1 VVELLAA
8 ELAAGLLLGSELG
21 GATCATAAPPINV
34 VLSTIID
41 VARISYHPFVL
52 CHDNRCGILAFHIP

>member
-1 VVELLAA
+1 
-8 ELAAGLLLGSELG
+8 
-21 GATCATAAPPINV
+21 